1 MYYDVLAE
9 RVRFFKESKEGVSIM
24 CKVMEDMRNQA
35 ALERVRTVVY
45 RMLSDGVLSLEKIAE
60 YAELSLEKV
69 KKLQAEKHA

>member
-1 MYYDVLAE
+1 
-9 RVRFFKESKEGVSIM
+9 M

-60 YAELSLEKV
+60 YAELSLEEV
-69 KKLQAEKHA
+69 KKLQAEQHA